1 MFAAL
6 IQSGCVSLV
15 SLGISS
21 TNLNFGSVPLGSS
34 RSKIVTVT
42 NSNSAPFTI
51 TQAAVSGKGFDIK
64 APSLPLTLAVGQ
76 SAQFTTSF
84 APAAI
89 GSTSGSVLITKTHL
103 SSPQLMSG
111 SASATPSVTTEQA
124 TIELTGAGVPV
135 TPSITTQP
143 ISQTVTAGQAAT
155 FLVAAS
161 GEAPLTYQWR
171 KNGTSISGATSTTYT
186 TPATATS
193 DSGSQFSVVISNSAG
208 NVTSNVATLTVTAAG
223 VAPSISTQPTNQ
235 TVTAGQTATFSV
247 TSSGAAPLSYQWKKN
262 GASINGATSSSY
274 NTPAATAS
282 DSGSQFTVVV
292 SNSAGDATSNA
303 ATLTVTAAAVAPSI
317 TTQPASQTVGA
328 SQTATFRVAASGTAP
343 LSYQWK
349 KNGTSISGAT
359 SSTYTTPVTA
369 TSDTGSKFTVVVGN
383 SAGSVTSNAA
393 TLTVNASPGAP
404 LQITTSLL
412 SNAQAGIQFQVTL
425 NATGGVQPY
434 HWSIAS
440 GTLPS
445 GLSLNADTG
454 VLSGTALR
462 GGQFG
467 FSMQVSDSS
476 SPAPQTAMKA
486 LTLSVLA
493 FALQINSGGLPNG
506 QVGVPFQ
513 ASVSASGGVTPYT
526 WTVLGPL
533 PAGLALNA
541 SSGAITGTP
550 THAGTSTFTI
560 TVTDSTQ
567 QTAKTSL
574 SATIAPAGVQPLAI
588 STTALSQPT
597 VGQSYSATL
606 QATGGTP
613 PYTWTIQSGPLPTGL
628 LLSPAGQITGTPGTT
643 GQSNFTVQVADSV
656 SPPLTASEAF
666 SLNPAATSAPA
677 SNTTWNP
684 AVLGVPW
691 ASDFTSIAANE
702 INVKTDPRLKVN
714 AIGDGVTDDTA
725 AVRAAIQLVSSSG
738 GGAVY
743 FPTGDYKIVTASDAL
758 KGAPLVVPSRVIL
771 RGSGSMTSRI
781 FVNDPNARSETD
793 SIGTWGGIDFEGASL
808 SGMTDL
814 GVNAV
819 NSSTSLCALLWN
831 RGSTNVSELFFNN
844 LDVHLENCRS
854 FWFESTNNLLV
865 QTSHFDSISTQDGP
879 IYASAD
885 SQASFLNNTIT
896 YHYGRVHMLNNS
908 NLLMQGN
915 TLIRDAG
922 NMDAETGTAIESG
935 GVELTLSQNVQI
947 INNTIKT
954 LNAPT
959 DEIGDGE
966 AIMSQQ
972 SNIKDVLDAG
982 SATAITST
990 TLTDTSALWGPVT
1003 VSRLAQFPEVVA
1015 ILTGSGTGQ
1024 WRTIQGINPS
1034 TKTLTVNQPWSPVP
1048 EVGSLYSIF
1057 VWTLMDAT
1065 IQGNTLIDNPNGIV
1079 LWDGCYNC
1087 TVQNNLLTNSRGIM
1101 LRVADE
1107 SLNPSL
1113 YPEGRHEHHVAI
1125 NDKILNNTVSN
1136 SSGLRPAYVV
1146 LDAEAFSPDNYRGMG
1161 MFNIQI
1167 GGNIL
1172 QPYSAKQSQI
1182 YAPTK
1187 TELPQEGFFPCF
1199 LFGPA
1204 AVKDPVT
1211 TVFQNVN
1218 FWNNSQSLPVTYSL
1232 RFLPYIT
1239 NACVTPSAPLANAP

>member
-1 MFAAL
+1 MGYSVPNRLHFQKVPAQGNSHLILVAVLLVAL
-6 IQSGCVSLV
+6 ILSGCVSLGGF
-15 SLGISS
+15 GISP
-21 TNLNFGSVPLGSS
+21 TNLNFGSVPLGS
-34 RSKIVTVT
+34 RSSKTVTIT
-42 NSNSAPFTI
+42 NSNSAPLTI
-51 TQAAVSGKGFDIK
+51 TQAAVSGKGFDIN
-64 APSLPLTLAVGQ
+64 APSIPVTLAVGQ

-84 APAAI
+84 EPAAI
-89 GSTSGSVLITKTHL
+89 GSTSGSVLITKTHI

-111 SASATPSVTTEQA
+111 SGSATPSVIIEQA
-124 TIELTGAGVPV
+124 TIAMTGAGVPV

-143 ISQTVTAGQAAT
+143 ASKTVTAGQTTT
-155 FLVAAS
+155 FSVAAS

-171 KNGTSISGATSTTYT
+171 KNGTSINGATSTTYS
-186 TPATATS
+186 TPATAAS
-193 DSGSQFSVVISNSAG
+193 DSGSQFSVVVSNSAG
-208 NVTSNVATLTVTAAG
+208 NVTSNAAILI
-223 VAPSISTQPTNQ
+223 V
-235 TVTAGQTATFSV
+235 
-247 TSSGAAPLSYQWKKN
+247 
-262 GASINGATSSSY
+262 
-274 NTPAATAS
+274 
-282 DSGSQFTVVV
+282 
-292 SNSAGDATSNA
+292 NA
-303 ATLTVTAAAVAPSI
+303 A
-317 TTQPASQTVGA
+317 
-328 SQTATFRVAASGTAP
+328 
-343 LSYQWK
+343 
-349 KNGTSISGAT
+349 
-359 SSTYTTPVTA
+359 
-369 TSDTGSKFTVVVGN
+369 
-383 SAGSVTSNAA
+383 
-393 TLTVNASPGAP
+393 PGAP

-412 SNAQAGIQFQVTL
+412 PNAQAGIQIQLTL

-506 QVGVPFQ
+506 QVGMPFQ

-526 WTVLGPL
+526 WTVSGPL
-533 PAGLALNA
+533 PAGLGLNA
-541 SSGAITGTP
+541 SSGTITGTP
-550 THAGTSTFTI
+550 TQAGTSTFTI
-560 TVTDSTQ
+560 QVTDSTQ
-567 QTAKTSL
+567 QTAKTTL
-574 SATIAPAGVQPLAI
+574 SATITPAGVQPLSI
-588 STTALSQPT
+588 TSTALSQPT
-597 VGQSYSATL
+597 VGQAYSATL

-613 PYTWTIQSGPLPTGL
+613 PYTWTIQSGPLPPGL
-628 LLSPAGQITGTPGTT
+628 LLSTGGQITGTPSTT
-643 GQSNFTVQVADSV
+643 GQSNFTVQVADSA
-656 SPPLTASEAF
+656 SPPVTASKAF
-666 SLNPAATSAPA
+666 SLTPAAAAAAAPA
-677 SNTTWNP
+677 LPSNTTWNP

-714 AIGDGVTDDTA
+714 ATGDGVTDDTA

-738 GGAVY
+738 GGTVY
-743 FPTGDYKIVTASDAL
+743 FPTGDYKIVAASDPV

-771 RGSGSMTSRI
+771 RGSGSTTSRI
-781 FVNDPNARSETD
+781 FVNDPNATSETD
-793 SIGTWGGIDFEGASL
+793 SIGTWGGINFEGASL

-814 GVNAV
+814 GVFAV
-819 NSSTSLCALLWN
+819 NSSTSPCALLWN
-831 RGSTNVSELFFNN
+831 RGTTNVSELFFNN

-865 QTSHFDSISTQDGP
+865 QSSHFDSISTQDGP
-879 IYASAD
+879 LYVSTN
-885 SQASFLNNTIT
+885 SQASFLNNVIT

-922 NMDAETGTAIESG
+922 NMDMENGTAIESG
-935 GVELTLSQNVQI
+935 GVELTLCQNVQI
-947 INNTIKT
+947 LNNTIKT

-972 SNIKDVLDAG
+972 SNIPDVLDVG

-990 TLTDTSALWGPVT
+990 TLSDANALWGPVT
-1003 VSRLAQFPEVVA
+1003 VSRLAQYPEVVA

-1024 WRTIQGINPS
+1024 WRAIQGIDPS
-1034 TKTLTVNQPWSPVP
+1034 TKILTLNQPWSPVP

-1057 VWTLMDAT
+1057 VWTLMNAN

-1079 LWDGCYNC
+1079 IYDGCYSC

-1101 LRVADE
+1101 LRAADE
-1107 SLNPSL
+1107 PLNPSL
-1113 YPEGRHEHHVAI
+1113 YPEGRRKHHVAI
-1125 NDKILNNTVSN
+1125 NDKFLNNTVAN

-1146 LDAEAFSPDNYRGMG
+1146 LDVEAFFPSNYQGMG
-1161 MFNIQI
+1161 MINIQV

-1172 QPYSAKQSQI
+1172 QPYSAKPSLT
-1182 YAPTK
+1182 YTPAK
-1187 TELPQEGFFPCF
+1187 TEMPQEGFFPCF

-1239 NACVTPSAPLANAP
+1239 NACVTPSAPAANAP